1 MKLENKN
8 PNYCA
13 TVVRIQNLVELEG
26 LDNLVGMPIMGFQAL
41 MSKDHCVGELGV
53 LFTAETKLSNDF
65 CYNNNLYR
73 KSELNKDKEAK
84 GYLESN
90 GRVKA
95 LKLRSH
101 ISSALFIPLS
111 SLSYLGIDAND
122 FKEGDSF
129 THING
134 VEVCC
139 KYVIQSQNSGRENKV
154 KGKTKKFSR
163 INALLFPE
171 HQDTDNYWKNIHNI
185 KDDDWVIVTDKLHG
199 TSARFANTLV
209 KRKLTWK
216 EKVAKFFGVS
226 VQETEYDTLAGS
238 RKVIKDIKGSDNF
251 NHFYDVD
258 LWNHHLNKIQ
268 HLIPENW
275 IIYGEIVGWASHNKA
290 IQKNYTYQVP
300 LGMSEFYV
308 YRICTINGKG
318 LTVDLSWD
326 QIKEFCKNNGLNHVP
341 EIWQGYHK
349 DFDES
354 IYMNK
359 RFVEELGMTQCLPLD
374 KKAPCDEGVVVRVN
388 GIKPYLLKAKSS
400 NFLLHETKQ
409 LDTGEVDIE
418 SQESETEN

>member
-26 LDNLVGMPIMGFQAL
+26 LDNLVGMPIMGYQAL
-41 MSKDHCVGELGV
+41 MSKDHAVGELGI
-53 LFTAETKLSNDF
+53 LFTAETKLSEDF

-73 KSELNKDKEAK
+73 KSEFNKDKEAK

-90 GRVKA
+90 CRIRSIR
-95 LKLRSH
+95 LRNH
-101 ISSALFIPLS
+101 ISSALFMPLS
-111 SLSYLGIDAND
+111 SLAFLGVDAND

-129 THING
+129 TTING

-139 KYVIQSQNSGRENKV
+139 KYVIQSQNSGRENRV

-163 INALLFPE
+163 IDALLFPE
-171 HQDTDNYWKNIHNI
+171 HQSTDNYWKNIHNI
-185 KDDDWVIVTDKLHG
+185 KDDDWVVVTDKLHG

-216 EKVAKFFGVS
+216 EKIAKFFGVK
-226 VQETEYDTLAGS
+226 VQETEYDTIAGS

-258 LWNHHLNKIQ
+258 VWNHHLKFIQ
-268 HLIPENW
+268 HLIPKNW
-275 IIYGEIVGWASHNKA
+275 IIYGEIVGWVNEGKA
-290 IQKNYTYQVP
+290 IQKNYTYQIP
-300 LGMSEFYV
+300 SGKSIFYV
-308 YRICTINGKG
+308 YRISVINENG

-354 IYMNK
+354 VYMNK
-359 RFVEELGMTQCLPLD
+359 RFVEDLGMTQCLPLD
-374 KKAPCDEGVVVRVN
+374 KESPTDEGIVVRIN
-388 GIKPYLLKAKSS
+388 AIKPYLLKAKSP